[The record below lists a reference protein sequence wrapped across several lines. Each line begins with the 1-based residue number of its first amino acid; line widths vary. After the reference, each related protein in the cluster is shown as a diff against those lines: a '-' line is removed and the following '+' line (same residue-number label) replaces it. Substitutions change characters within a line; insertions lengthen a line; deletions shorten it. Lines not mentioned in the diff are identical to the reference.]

1 MPSVSGLQPFIHW
14 KCFSSFLFLISNC
27 SCSSWLSEVI
37 LSCPVPLKGSTP
49 PCLAQHLCS
58 VLLCRLR
65 CASAKVPLTTPLQP
79 VTKIPNPACRD
90 TAVCWL
96 SGHMLIQ
103 RATVMQGWRGKAWA
117 SSFSTLGV
125 RISKASEP
133 IFLAEFARG
142 ARVRRWQQMESS
154 TLIVLLCK
162 VWTGLVSHCR

>member
-1 MPSVSGLQPFIHW
+1 MPSVSGLQPFKHW
-14 KCFSSFLFLISNC
+14 KGFSSFLLLFVNC
-27 SCSSWLSEVI
+27 SFSSWLSEVI
-37 LSCPVPLKGSTP
+37 LFCRVPLKGSML

-96 SGHMLIQ
+96 SGHMLTQ
-103 RATVMQGWRGKAWA
+103 RATEMQGWRGKAWA
-117 SSFSTLGV
+117 PSFSTLGV
-125 RISKASEP
+125 TISKASEQ
-133 IFLAEFARG
+133 IFLAEFVRG
-142 ARVRRWQQMESS
+142 ARARRWQQIETS

-162 VWTGLVSHCR
+162 VWTGLVSHCD